1 MDLAIDDILSE
12 IHFMYITSGVVMPVF
27 IGLGLIGNIVI
38 LIVLCGKS
46 LRSSPVC
53 LLQALA
59 IHDILNMLYAIY
71 SDVYPAIKSY
81 NKANNFVQNLQIR
94 KKTQDDV
101 LSSLEGLN
109 FTSLQQFLQY
119 YETQMNQSL
128 ILHSIKTNSRNELTN
143 YDSMITTSK
152 NILSSTIK
160 NSFPSITNDDRKQ
173 FIIRSIERFIGY
185 NIIYI
190 GLLFAFCLT
199 SERCIAVIFP
209 MKVGNCLTIRRTRI
223 VIILAVCMSILVHGP
238 QLIKEI
244 YLLYENPSELFES
257 GNGLILSYR
266 STYERFYVISSLII
280 CVFMLILNFLLLWK
294 IRSYR
299 KSLRMAKHTKKVER
313 NEVNVS
319 LLIVVLIFFQ
329 LPHNVFV
336 IIISFITREV
346 YLEDFTTITRTS
358 VIIRLLYIIQS
369 AFNFVIYCLFAKRF
383 RDIMHIHCIKMS
395 RKFCIKNSGDKEVSC
410 EPKNVISIANFLNI
424 EIEIG
429 QKTDK
434 STSL

>member
-1 MDLAIDDILSE
+1 MQFIRMSIQLLKVTIKPIIL
-12 IHFMYITSGVVMPVF
+12 YRTY
-27 IGLGLIGNIVI
+27 
-38 LIVLCGKS
+38 K
-46 LRSSPVC
+46 
-53 LLQALA
+53 
-59 IHDILNMLYAIY
+59 
-71 SDVYPAIKSY
+71 
-81 NKANNFVQNLQIR
+81 
-94 KKTQDDV
+94 
-101 LSSLEGLN
+101 LEGKLKMT
-109 FTSLQQFLQY
+109 FCHLWEDLILRLYKFLQY
-119 YETQMNQSL
+119 YESQMNRSL
-128 ILHSIKTNSRNELTN
+128 IQNSIKTNSINDLTN
-143 YDSMITTSK
+143 YDSRITTSK

-160 NSFPSITNDDRKQ
+160 NPFPSITNDDRKQ

-209 MKVGNCLTIRRTRI
+209 MKAGNCLTIRRTRI

-244 YLLYENPSELFES
+244 FLLYENPTELFQS

-266 STYERFYVISSLII
+266 STYERFYVISSLFI

-299 KSLRMAKHTKKVER
+299 KSLRMTKHTKKVER

-383 RDIMHIHCIKMS
+383 REIMHIHCIKMS
-395 RKFCIKNSGDKEVSC
+395 KKFCRKNCGDKEVSC
-410 EPKNVISIANFLNI
+410 EPKNVKSIANFLNI

-429 QKTDK
+429 KKTDK